1 LNQEIDFQLKLK
13 KIICVSDVGVC
24 AVRRPDGGV
33 DGHLLADVSALQVRD
48 QRHRGLGR
56 RHLGQE
62 ARQRR
67 LLLVRPQRL
76 RAHL

>member
-1 LNQEIDFQLKLK
+1 LKIDLR
-13 KIICVSDVGVC
+13 VSDVGVC
-24 AVRRPDGGV
+24 AVRGADGGV
-33 DGHLLADVSALQVRD
+33 DDHLLADVAALQVRD

-67 LLLVRPQRL
+67 LLLRRRSQGLIFPSASVICIK
-76 RAHL
+76 